1 MQQFSCRR
9 LVFQSASS
17 LGKDLLLDSS
27 MQLCFSNKA
36 NRRLENDLL
45 LICSKHSKQSLSC
58 LLVQM
63 SEDNSA
69 SVLEKEEIGLGLF

>member
-1 MQQFSCRR
+1 MQQYSYRR
-9 LVFQSASS
+9 LVFQGVSS

-36 NRRLENDLL
+36 DRRLEK
-45 LICSKHSKQSLSC
+45 ICCRFAPNTPKQSLSC

-69 SVLEKEEIGLGLF
+69 SVLEK